1 LPVGNPHLKEAQ
13 FAELVKFCYLWS
25 EQSFSYEWISAM
37 AGRFL
42 RELTIRQLRA
52 LAAVQKHRSV
62 TAAAKQLHL
71 TQPAVTLQLRN
82 LQALAGLPLIQRT
95 SDGMLL
101 TEAGREVLAL
111 TERIEAAIASCET
124 SLDMIAG
131 KTAGR
136 ISIGAVS
143 TAKYFVPFAI
153 SGFSRAYPN
162 VDVSLFIGNR
172 QEIGTALHGYDLD
185 IAIMGRPPVDIATKV
200 HLIGDHPH
208 VIIAPTAHRLA
219 RKPRLPLSALADET
233 FLTREPGSGT
243 RGLME
248 QLFET
253 AGIRPKIGMTMSSN
267 ETIKQAVIAGLGIA
281 FISAHTVATELDER
295 RLVTL
300 DVDGLPVVRQWFVL
314 SRKDKVLLPPAQA
327 MFDFLSAKGA
337 QFLPRTHG
345 RLRLTR
351 SSARTRHR

>member
-1 LPVGNPHLKEAQ
+1 
-13 FAELVKFCYLWS
+13 
-25 EQSFSYEWISAM
+25 M
-37 AGRFL
+37 AGRVL

-52 LAAVQKHRSV
+52 LAAVEKHRSV
-62 TAAAKQLHL
+62 TEAGKQLHL

-82 LQALAGLPLIQRT
+82 LQLLAGLPLIQRT

-101 TEAGREVLAL
+101 TDAGREVLTL
-111 TERIEAAIASCET
+111 GERIEAAIKDCET
-124 SLDMIAG
+124 SLEMMAG

-153 SGFSRAYPN
+153 SGFSKLHPN
-162 VDVSLFIGNR
+162 VDIKLTIGNR
-172 QEIGTALHGYDLD
+172 QETSAALRGYELD
-185 IAIMGRPPVDIATKV
+185 FAIMGRPPVDIDMDV

-208 VIIAPTAHRLA
+208 VIIAPTTHRLA
-219 RKPRLPLSALADET
+219 RKSHLALVDLAPET

-248 QLFET
+248 QLFES
-253 AGIRPKIGMTMSSN
+253 ARVRPNIGMTMSSN

-300 DVDGLPVVRQWFVL
+300 DVDGLPVVRHWFVM
-314 SRKDKVLLPPAQA
+314 SRKDKVLLPPARA
-327 MFDFLSAKGA
+327 MLEFLSAKGA
-337 QFLPRTHG
+337 QFLPRTVG
-345 RLRLTR
+345 RVRLTR
-351 SSARTRHR
+351 ASVRARR

>member
-1 LPVGNPHLKEAQ
+1 
-13 FAELVKFCYLWS
+13 
-25 EQSFSYEWISAM
+25 M

-62 TAAAKQLHL
+62 TAAGKQLHL

-101 TEAGREVLAL
+101 TDAGREVLTL
-111 TERIEAAIASCET
+111 CERIEAAIADCET
-124 SLDMIAG
+124 SLEMMAG

-153 SGFSRAYPN
+153 SGFSKLHPN
-162 VDVSLFIGNR
+162 IDIKLTIGNR
-172 QEIGTALHGYDLD
+172 QEISAALRGYELD
-185 IAIMGRPPVDIATKV
+185 FAIMGRPPVDIDMNV

-208 VIIAPTAHRLA
+208 VIIAPTTHRLA
-219 RKPRLPLSALADET
+219 RKSHLALADLADET

-248 QLFET
+248 QLFES
-253 AGIRPKIGMTMSSN
+253 ARVRPNIGMTMSSN

-300 DVDGLPVVRQWFVL
+300 DVDGLPIVRQWFVL

-327 MFDFLSAKGA
+327 MLDFLSAKGKE
-337 QFLPRTHG
+337 FLPRTFD

-351 SSARTRHR
+351 PSVRARRG

>member
-1 LPVGNPHLKEAQ
+1 MAKR
-13 FAELVKFCYLWS
+13 FRD
-25 EQSFSYEWISAM
+25 IS
-37 AGRFL
+37 
-42 RELTIRQLRA
+42 IRQLRA
-52 LAAVQKHRSV
+52 LAALARSGSV
-62 TAAAKQLHL
+62 TAAANKLNL

-101 TEAGREVLAL
+101 TDAGREVLAL
-111 TERIEAAIASCET
+111 CERVEAAIAGCGTALE
-124 SLDMIAG
+124 MMAG

-136 ISIGAVS
+136 VSIGAVS

-153 SGFSRAYPN
+153 SGFSKLHPKI
-162 VDVSLFIGNR
+162 DITLFIGNR
-172 QEIGTALHGYDLD
+172 QEIGAALRGYELD
-185 IAIMGRPPVDIATKV
+185 IAIMGRPPADIDMEV

-208 VIIAPTAHRLA
+208 VIIASTAHCLA
-219 RKPRLPLSALADET
+219 RKPRLSLSDLANET

-253 AGIRPKIGMTMSSN
+253 ARIRPTIGMVMSSN
-267 ETIKQAVIAGLGIA
+267 ETIKQAVIAGLGVA

-300 DVDGLPVVRQWFVL
+300 DVDGLPVIRQWFVL
-314 SRKDKVLLPPAQA
+314 ARKDKVLLPPARA
-327 MFDFLSAKGA
+327 MLEFLSAQGA

-351 SSARTRHR
+351 PSLRAKR

>member
-1 LPVGNPHLKEAQ
+1 
-13 FAELVKFCYLWS
+13 
-25 EQSFSYEWISAM
+25 M
-37 AGRFL
+37 AHRFL

-52 LAAVQKHRSV
+52 LAAVHRDRSV
-62 TAAAKQLHL
+62 TAAAKKLHL
-71 TQPAVTLQLRN
+71 TQPAVTLQIRN
-82 LQALAGLPLIQRT
+82 LQTLAGLPLLQRT
-95 SDGMLL
+95 SDGMIL
-101 TEAGREVLAL
+101 TDAGREVLAL
-111 TERIEAAIASCET
+111 SERIELAIADCET
-124 SLDMIAG
+124 TLEMMAG

-143 TAKYFVPFAI
+143 TSKYFVPFMI
-153 SGFSRAYPN
+153 SGFSKLHPN
-162 VDVSLFIGNR
+162 IDVTLSIGNR
-172 QEIGTALHGYDLD
+172 QEIGNALRGYDLD
-185 IAIMGRPPVDIATKV
+185 FAIMGRPPVDIDMDV

-208 VIIAPTAHRLA
+208 VIIAPTTHRLA
-219 RKPRLPLSALADET
+219 KKSRIALADLANET
-233 FLTREPGSGT
+233 FLLREPGSGT

-253 AGIRPKIGMTMSSN
+253 ARVRPNLGMAMSSN

-300 DVDGLPVVRQWFVL
+300 DVVGLPVVRQWFAL
-314 SRKDKVLLPPAQA
+314 ARKDKVLLPPAQA
-327 MFDFLSAKGA
+327 MLDFLSARGA

-351 SSARTRHR
+351 ASARSRR

>member
-1 LPVGNPHLKEAQ
+1 
-13 FAELVKFCYLWS
+13 
-25 EQSFSYEWISAM
+25 M
-37 AGRFL
+37 ASRFL

-52 LAAVQKHRSV
+52 LATVHQHKSV
-62 TAAAKQLHL
+62 TAAARQLHL
-71 TQPAVTLQLRN
+71 TQPAVTLQIRN

-101 TEAGREVLAL
+101 TEVGREVLAL
-111 TERIEAAIASCET
+111 SERIEAAITSCET
-124 SLDMIAG
+124 ALDMIAG

-153 SGFSRAYPN
+153 SGFSRLYPK
-162 VDVSLFIGNR
+162 VDISLFIGNR
-172 QEIGTALHGYDLD
+172 QEIGTALRGYDLD
-185 IAIMGRPPVDIATKV
+185 IAIMGRPPVDIPMNV

-208 VIIAPTAHRLA
+208 VIIAPTGHRLA
-219 RKPRLPLSALADET
+219 RKTRLALSDLTGET

-248 QLFET
+248 QLFESARLSPT
-253 AGIRPKIGMTMSSN
+253 IGMTMSSN

-300 DVDGLPVVRQWFVL
+300 DVDGLPVIRQWFVL

-327 MFDFLSAKGA
+327 MLDFLSAEGA
-337 QFLPRTHG
+337 RFLPRTHG

-351 SSARTRHR
+351 ASARAKR